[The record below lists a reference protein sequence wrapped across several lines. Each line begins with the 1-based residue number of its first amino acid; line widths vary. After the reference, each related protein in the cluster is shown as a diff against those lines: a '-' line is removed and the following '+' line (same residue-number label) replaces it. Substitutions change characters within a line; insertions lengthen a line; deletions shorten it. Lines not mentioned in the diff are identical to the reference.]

1 MTFIENLFNL
11 LKSLII
17 FLAKNWLIVIVI
29 FVALLALAKF
39 TAMRKNRKFSRKQ
52 SQNSAMPNG
61 TIDYRSGTKVAG
73 RVVMLINQRLSLDN
87 TDDMAWLK
95 GQYQI
100 LERELRKKQN
110 IDVDPANLTN
120 YYLQHYQDT
129 SSELVDRMKQ
139 LERIVYGEE

>member
-1 MTFIENLFNL
+1 MTFIEKLFNL
-11 LKSLII
+11 PKSLII

-52 SQNSAMPNG
+52 SQS

-73 RVVMLINQRLSLDN
+73 RVVTLINQRLSLDN

-110 IDVDPANLTN
+110 IDIDPANLTN

>member
-11 LKSLII
+11 PKSLII

-39 TAMRKNRKFSRKQ
+39 TAMRKNRKFIRKQ
-52 SQNSAMPNG
+52 SQS
-61 TIDYRSGTKVAG
+61 TIDYRSGTKVTG
-73 RVVMLINQRLSLDN
+73 RVVTLINQRLSLDN

-139 LERIVYGEE
+139 LERIIYGEE